1 MLTYT
6 LRLISCIISGFY
18 IDNTKFILQ
27 DLDNFVFQTT
37 DKVKYLYTFGL
48 TEVVHTFC
56 LITMINLSRQNASK
70 TFHMNFSAK
79 IYMCKSVL
87 KNKA

>member
-37 DKVKYLYTFGL
+37 DKVEYLYTFGL

-56 LITMINLSRQNASK
+56 
-70 TFHMNFSAK
+70 
-79 IYMCKSVL
+79 
-87 KNKA
+87 

>member
-37 DKVKYLYTFGL
+37 DKVEYLYTFGL
-48 TEVVHTFC
+48 TEVVHMHFLLDNHDKFVSTKCF
-56 LITMINLSRQNASK
+56 Q
-70 TFHMNFSAK
+70 NFS
-79 IYMCKSVL
+79 YELFCENLHV
-87 KNKA
+87 

>member
-1 MLTYT
+1 M
-6 LRLISCIISGFY
+6 SGFN

-48 TEVVHTFC
+48 TEVVHVFV
-56 LITMINLSRQNASK
+56 R
-70 TFHMNFSAK
+70 
-79 IYMCKSVL
+79 
-87 KNKA
+87 